1 MSFFRS
7 LWASKP
13 QRSSC
18 LHLPSVGFQVHTT
31 RMALGTQLRLS
42 CFCDKHFTDP
52 ASPQPHGKGL
62 LPIFIDKETKDR
74 GLEHLSPTS
83 PVRKCLSQKG
93 KFVQGHLC
101 LSCSAALYFQGV
113 PLLSQLLSVPLSER
127 PERAVMVMSPS
138 GAHDQRLVLP
148 FWCFQWTWS
157 LSSSLCPLQIRKG
170 PSRLRGKR
178 LWLGL
183 DQLPCFPCPDP
194 KIVTCTARCHP
205 VSGTLNLSQLHSC
218 VAEAL
223 LGSF

>member
-1 MSFFRS
+1 M
-7 LWASKP
+7 WASKP

-18 LHLPSVGFQVHTT
+18 LRPPSVELQVHTT
-31 RMALGTQLRLS
+31 RMALGIQLRLS
-42 CFCDKHFTDP
+42 CFCDKHFTNS
-52 ASPQPHGKGL
+52 ASPQPHGKEL
-62 LPIFIDKETKDR
+62 LPVFIDKETKDQ
-74 GLEHLSPTS
+74 GLEHLSPTA

-93 KFVQGHLC
+93 KFGQGHLC
-101 LSCSAALYFQGV
+101 LSCSTSLYFRGV
-113 PLLSQLLSVPLSER
+113 PLLSQLLSVPLSEL
-127 PERAVMVMSPS
+127 PERAVMVTSPS

-157 LSSSLCPLQIRKG
+157 LSSLCPLQIKKG
-170 PSRLRGKR
+170 PSRMRGSR

-194 KIVTCTARCHP
+194 KIVTCIAHCQP
-205 VSGTLNLSQLHSC
+205 ASGTLNLSQLHSC